1 MSIIRS
7 LAMVLL
13 AFALAGCGE
22 KAELAFVVNGSAR
35 FWDLAESGVIA
46 ASKDFN
52 IKAEFLVPKGD
63 AADQKR
69 ILEDLMTRGAKGIAV
84 TAIDPV
90 NQRELYDKVADTT
103 FLITHDSDAPQTKR
117 RYYVGVDN
125 YMAGH
130 EAGKLLKEAMPDG
143 GTIMIFVG
151 GMDQLNARQRRQGL
165 IDQVFDRPMQDG
177 DNLKID
183 PPNEV
188 IKNDKYTILG
198 TLTDGFNAAKSL
210 QLAEDALTNHTDMG
224 CMVGLF
230 EYNPPAIL
238 QAVKSAGRLGR
249 TKIVGFDE
257 ADDTLVGIN
266 EGHIHG
272 TVAQQPYEYGYQ
284 SIKILTGLVRGDKTL
299 LPDKTVIH
307 LPPIIV
313 RKEGPDKAQPVGDGK
328 IYTVNAK
335 AFREDVNAKLKA
347 RSDAKKK

>member
-1 MSIIRS
+1 MSIFRS
-7 LAMVLL
+7 LAMGLL
-13 AFALAGCGE
+13 AFVLAGCGE
-22 KAELAFVVNGSAR
+22 KAELAFVVNGPAR

-46 ASKDFN
+46 ASKEYN
-52 IKAEFLVPKGD
+52 IKTEFFVPKGN

-84 TAIDPV
+84 TAMDPV
-90 NQRELYDKVADTT
+90 NQRELYDKVADAT

-125 YMAGH
+125 YLAGH

-151 GMDQLNARQRRQGL
+151 DMNQLNARQRRQGL
-165 IDQVFDRPMQDG
+165 IDQVFDRPVQDG
-177 DNLKID
+177 ENLKID
-183 PPNEV
+183 PPAEV
-188 IKNDKYTILG
+188 IKNDKYTVLG
-198 TLTDGFNAAKSL
+198 TLTDEFDSAKKV
-210 QLAEDALTNHTDMG
+210 QLPQDALAKHPELG
-224 CMVGLF
+224 CMVGLY

-238 QAVKSAGRLGR
+238 QAVKSAGRLGK

-257 ADDTLVGIN
+257 ADETLVGIT

-272 TVAQQPYEYGYQ
+272 TVAQQPYQYGYQ
-284 SIKILTGLVRGDKTL
+284 SIKILTGLVRGDKSL
-299 LPDKTVIH
+299 LPDKTIIH

-313 RKEGPDKAQPVGDGK
+313 RKEGPDKAEPVGDGK

-335 AFREDVNAKLKA
+335 AFRDDVNAKLKA
-347 RSDAKKK
+347 RSDAKK

>member
-1 MSIIRS
+1 MSIFRF
-7 LAMVLL
+7 LAISIL
-13 AFALAGCGE
+13 ALSVVACGE

-46 ASKDFN
+46 ASKEFN
-52 IKAEFLVPKGD
+52 IKTEFFVPKGT

-69 ILEDLMTRGAKGIAV
+69 ILEDLITRGAKGIAV
-84 TAIDPV
+84 TAMDPV
-90 NQRELYDKVADTT
+90 NQRELYDKVASAT

-125 YMAGH
+125 YLAGH

-151 GMDQLNARQRRQGL
+151 DMNQLNARQRRQGL
-165 IDQVFDRPMQDG
+165 IDQVFDRPMQEG

-183 PPNEV
+183 PPSEV
-188 IKNDKYTILG
+188 IKNDKYTVLG
-198 TLTDGFNAAKSL
+198 TLTDDFDSAKKV
-210 QLAEDALTNHTDMG
+210 QLPQDALAKHPELG
-224 CMVGLF
+224 CMVGLY

-238 QAVKSAGRLGR
+238 QAVKSAGRLGK
-249 TKIVGFDE
+249 TKIIGFDE
-257 ADDTLVGIN
+257 ADETLVGIT

-272 TVAQQPYEYGYQ
+272 TIAQQPYQYGYQ
-284 SIKILTGLVRGDKTL
+284 SIKILTGLVRGNKAL

-307 LPPIIV
+307 LPPIVV
-313 RKEGPDKAQPVGDGK
+313 RKEGPDKPEAVGDGK
-328 IYTVNAK
+328 ILTVNAK

-347 RSDAKKK
+347 RSDAKK